1 MLETFTPAVCGSR
14 KRQIVAQALF
24 TGAAVLTAAA
34 LGLALG
40 FAGSLLGGRYA
51 LYAAAGLALL
61 AAAREAGLVRFPL
74 PQARRQVPERWRFE
88 LPLPVWATGYGAGL
102 GAGFFTFQPVSTFWV
117 ACAGAL
123 ALARP
128 LPAAACFALY
138 GAGRAV
144 MVVWPRR
151 RTDDPTAAVERLTR
165 RRGALLRANA
175 VALVVCGILLAVA
188 PAAGGATLV
197 QQAAY
202 DPSFSGGAIA
212 FATKAGDVVV
222 RPGGGS
228 PDEVFSDVSQ
238 PSLDGQYLAVN
249 DACRHQRRRL
259 DERRRGGQGGQPERL
274 APRTRLAARR
284 LRGPG
289 WGLQA
294 ARRPQSPD
302 RRQQDPRLGAGHLPA
317 RPAQPERRPPR
328 LARRVEEAVDDR
340 AEGPLLGRASG
351 SSPERGSGSC
361 RIRRSGAPALP
372 GWTAARERATSGWA
386 GCGVGRA
393 PPWRRCAPAPAGTGR
408 RAWRPAPST
417 GHAGRSLRAP
427 RRSTARASEA
437 SPIGGSS
444 PLRGASPYRGNAFS
458 RSARIV
464 RSARAPR
471 RPSG

>member
-34 LGLALG
+34 LGLVLG
-40 FAGSLLGGRYA
+40 LAGSLLGGRYA
-51 LYAAAGLALL
+51 LYAAAALALI

-197 QQAAY
+197 QQGAY
-202 DPSFSGGAIA
+202 DPSFSGGSLA
-212 FATKAGDVVV
+212 FATQAGDVVV
-222 RPGGGS
+222 RPGDGS
-228 PDEVFSDVSQ
+228 PDEIFPGVSE
-238 PSLDGQYLAVN
+238 PSLDGQYLAVR
-249 DACRHQRRRL
+249 DAAGISVVDWTTGDEVARVDNPNASRPAL
-259 DERRRGGQGGQPERL
+259 DWPLVAFVR
-274 APRTRLAARR
+274 
-284 LRGPG
+284 PG
-289 WGLQA
+289 RGLQA
-294 ARRPQSPD
+294 ARRPQPPD
-302 RRQQDPRLGAGHLPA
+302 RRQQDPRL
-317 RPAQPERRPPR
+317 R
-328 LARRVEEAVDDR
+328 
-340 AEGPLLGRASG
+340 
-351 SSPERGSGSC
+351 
-361 RIRRSGAPALP
+361 
-372 GWTAARERATSGWA
+372 
-386 GCGVGRA
+386 
-393 PPWRRCAPAPAGTGR
+393 
-408 RAWRPAPST
+408 
-417 GHAGRSLRAP
+417 AGR
-427 RRSTARASEA
+427 T
-437 SPIGGSS
+437 SS
-444 PLRGASPYRGNAFS
+444 
-458 RSARIV
+458 SAGP
-464 RSARAPR
+464 A
-471 RPSG
+471 